1 MKLFHVSDWF
11 IKWTLLVFMFYMS
24 LLNFIVHFYSFKY
37 MPSKEYKWKGGPLTF
52 ETNEL
57 MKF

>member
-24 LLNFIVHFYSFKY
+24 LLNFIVNFYSFKY
-37 MPSKEYKWKGGPLTF
+37 MPSKEYKWMGGPLTF
-52 ETNEL
+52 
-57 MKF
+57 